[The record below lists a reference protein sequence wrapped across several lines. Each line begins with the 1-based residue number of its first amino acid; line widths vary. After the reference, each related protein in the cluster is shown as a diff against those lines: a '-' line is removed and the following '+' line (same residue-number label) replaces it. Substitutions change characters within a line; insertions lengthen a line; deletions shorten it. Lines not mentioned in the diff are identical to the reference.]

1 MKKLIALAACLLM
14 LAALPSIIHKTAAA
28 AAPKGSGEGMSIE
41 SFTTTDLDGNAVD
54 SSIFSEAKLTVI
66 NYWATW
72 CPPCKRE
79 MPDFSELHKHY
90 TETPEK
96 DVQLIGV
103 ICEGGGC
110 TPASARQYLAEN
122 GFEWRNLRSAP
133 ELDKVFFTSE
143 SIPQTL
149 IVDGTG
155 KVLAHKI
162 GMFASYD
169 QLESYV
175 ESYLKGS
182 AEPAASAQPEPAPRA
197 SSCSGF

>member
-1 MKKLIALAACLLM
+1 MKKLIALAVCLLM
-14 LAALPSIIHKTAAA
+14 LAALPSILHKTAAA
-28 AAPKGSGEGMSIE
+28 AAPKGPGEGMRIE
-41 SFTTTDLDGNAVD
+41 NFKTIDLDGKTVD

-90 TETPEK
+90 TDTPEK

-143 SIPQTL
+143 NIPQTL

-182 AEPAASAQPEPAPRA
+182 AEPAASAQPTPALRA
-197 SSCSGF
+197 SSCAGF